1 MARNTREEEK
11 RLQGLA
17 ETIYLSDDTLTQ
29 KDVAERV
36 GITEKTLGKW
46 ITKFGWD
53 KKRTSLLVTKK
64 NQLVNL
70 YNQLE
75 KLNEEIKT
83 RKIIYDVPLWLLKPV
98 KLKDEEGAEYLHYH
112 EYTETD
118 YPVKVGNTPTSKEAD
133 TISKIT
139 SSIKKLETETNTGEM
154 LETGIAFLGFVKPHN
169 LDFAKQFS
177 GYFDSF
183 IQTKLNK

>member
-1 MARNTREEEK
+1 YNVFFRGLLQGNFVHKILSKTMARNTREEGK

-46 ITKFGWD
+46 IAKFGWD

-75 KLNEEIKT
+75 LLNEEIKT
-83 RKIIYDVPLWLLKPV
+83 RKIIYDVPLWL
-98 KLKDEEGAEYLHYH
+98 
-112 EYTETD
+112 
-118 YPVKVGNTPTSKEAD
+118 
-133 TISKIT
+133 
-139 SSIKKLETETNTGEM
+139 
-154 LETGIAFLGFVKPHN
+154 
-169 LDFAKQFS
+169 Q
-177 GYFDSF
+177 
-183 IQTKLNK
+183 

>member
-11 RLQGLA
+11 RLQTLA
-17 ETIYLSDDTLTQ
+17 ETIYLSDDSLTQ

-36 GITEKTLGKW
+36 GITEKTLGRW

-64 NQLVNL
+64 NQLVSL

-75 KLNEEIKT
+75 LLNEEIKT
-83 RKIIYDVPLWLLKPV
+83 RKTIYDVPLWIQKPV
-98 KLKDEEGAEYLHYH
+98 KLKNYDGSEYLKYQ
-112 EYTETD
+112 D
-118 YPVKVGNTPTSKEAD
+118 YEEENYPIKIGNTPTSKEAD

-139 SSIKKLETETNTGEM
+139 SSIKKLETETNIGEII
-154 LETGIAFLGFVKPHN
+154 ETGIAFLSFIKPHN
-169 LDFAKQFS
+169 LEFAKQFS

-183 IQTKLNK
+183 IQTKLR

>member
-11 RLQGLA
+11 RLQTLA

-29 KDVAERV
+29 KDVADKV

-46 ITKFGWD
+46 VVKFGWSE
-53 KKRTSLLVTKK
+53 KRKSLLVTKK
-64 NQLVNL
+64 NQLVVM

-75 KLNEEIKT
+75 LMNEEIRT
-83 RKIIYDVPLWLLKPV
+83 RKIVYDVPLWLQKPI
-98 KLKDEEGAEYLHYH
+98 KLKDEDGAEYLHYNQ
-112 EYTETD
+112 YTETD
-118 YPVKVGNTPTSKEAD
+118 YPVKIGNTPTSKEAD
-133 TISKIT
+133 IISKIT
-139 SSIKKLETETNTGEM
+139 SSIKKLEIETNTGEM
-154 LETGIAFLGFVKPHN
+154 LETGIAFLSFIKVHN

-183 IQTKLNK
+183 IQTKLK